1 MKCPSGY
8 PMCFGSLCW
17 KYLSGDCKGDKMDK
31 VQIHEDIVKGMNN
44 IYKCKNADYGD
55 SFSETRAKYHNAILI
70 RLTDK
75 LSRLDRLLTGN
86 DIEVKEESIE
96 DTLTDLA
103 NYAIMELIE
112 MRIEQGV
119 YE

>member
-8 PMCFGSLCW
+8 AICLKSICW
-17 KYLSGDCKGDKMDK
+17 SYLAGKCEGEKMDK
-31 VQIHEDIVKGMNN
+31 VQIHEDIVRGMNN

-86 DIEVKEESIE
+86 NMEVKEESIE

-112 MRIEQGV
+112 MRIEK
-119 YE
+119 EK